1 MLLLCLL
8 LLIACLQPTIADG
21 PDELHDPLSRI
32 WKKIHP
38 RDIGI
43 TIKMTNRA
51 SLLLLMLRGDETPLG
66 DRGIIDGH
74 DLPFPREVIIVLFKG
89 IDLEA

>member
-1 MLLLCLL
+1 
-8 LLIACLQPTIADG
+8 
-21 PDELHDPLSRI
+21 
-32 WKKIHP
+32 
-38 RDIGI
+38 
-43 TIKMTNRA
+43 MTNRA